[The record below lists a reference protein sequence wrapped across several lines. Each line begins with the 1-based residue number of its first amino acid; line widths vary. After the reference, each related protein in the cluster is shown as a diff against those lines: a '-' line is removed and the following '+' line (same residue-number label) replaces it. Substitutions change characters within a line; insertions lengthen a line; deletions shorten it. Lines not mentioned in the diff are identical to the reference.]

1 MKRIL
6 MLLALVATTIFTS
19 CKDNYKD
26 LKDGLYADIE
36 TSKGN
41 IIVEL
46 DYKNAPIT
54 VANFVTLAEGTNTYV
69 ANSYKGKKLFD
80 GLKFHRVISK
90 KNGDAQDFMIQ
101 TGDPLGNGSGDA
113 GYKFKDEIT
122 SASFDKGGLL
132 AMANSGPGTN
142 GSQFFITIV
151 ETPWLNGKHTIFGH
165 VVNFKLDVVNE
176 IVQNDEMISVKI
188 IRKGHEAEN
197 FDAVKVFNDYFKVED
212 ANQKKQAELRAKEKQ
227 DYIAKYKSAIDPVLA
242 RIAALKTNCVTTKSG
257 LQFLITKK
265 GSDKKPE
272 AGSSV
277 QINYAGYL
285 EDGTL
290 FDSNIKSVE
299 ESFGKYNQQKDMQKG
314 YSPIPFEIG
323 RKDGMIPGFIEA
335 LEKMN
340 YGDKAT
346 VFIPAELAYGSQG
359 AGNGVIPPNANI
371 IFDLEILDKQ

>member
-6 MLLALVATTIFTS
+6 ILITLVATSLFTS
-19 CKDNYKD
+19 CEDKYKD

-54 VANFVTLAEGTNTYV
+54 VANFITLAEGKNTYV
-69 ANSYKGKKLFD
+69 ANSYKGKKLFN

-90 KNGDAQDFMIQ
+90 KNGDTQDFMIQ

-176 IVQNDEMISVKI
+176 IVQNDEMNSVKI
-188 IRKGHEAEN
+188 VRKGHEAEN
-197 FDAVKVFNDYFKVED
+197 FDAVKVFNDYFKIED
-212 ANQKKQAELRAKEKQ
+212 KNQKKQAELLAKEKQ
-227 DYIAKYKSAIDPVLA
+227 DYIAKYKNVIDPVLA
-242 RIAALKTNCVTTKSG
+242 KIASLKTDGIITKDG

-265 GSDKKPE
+265 GSDKKPQI
-272 AGSSV
+272 GSNV
-277 QINYAGYL
+277 LINYAGYL

-290 FDSNIKSVE
+290 FDSNIKSIE
-299 ESFGKYNQQKDMQKG
+299 ENYGKFNPQKDSQMG

-323 RKDGMIPGFIEA
+323 RKDGMIPGFIQA

-340 YGDKAT
+340 LGDKAI
-346 VFIPAELAYGSQG
+346 VFIPTELAYGSQG

-371 IFDLEILDKQ
+371 IFELEMLEK